1 MSLTA
6 KESPKWEAK
15 QRPRTG
21 VREYGLEISAEVF
34 WKLRVLVKGKN
45 LADPDS
51 PDKLTVSG
59 QAETILREWIAV
71 NHPAL
76 NDFWHGY
83 EQAET
88 DAIRHVAQSGNERQ
102 AQP

>member
-1 MSLTA
+1 MLTA
-6 KESPKWEAK
+6 AESPKWEAK
-15 QRPRTG
+15 TRLRTG
-21 VREYGLEISAEVF
+21 VREYQVEISQELF

-59 QAETILREWIAV
+59 QAET
-71 NHPAL
+71 
-76 NDFWHGY
+76 
-83 EQAET
+83 